1 MEERE
6 GGGESALKLNIRIR
20 QQVANERAVWRKKRK
35 EEGGSEDVTDGQESD
50 GVQAG
55 EASLIFR
62 LAKFEHPV
70 LLTFYPSVVN

>member
-1 MEERE
+1 MRE
-6 GGGESALKLNIRIR
+6 LGGGRR
-20 QQVANERAVWRKKRK
+20 RRR
-35 EEGGSEDVTDGQESD
+35 EGGSEDVTDGQESD

>member
-1 MEERE
+1 MRELGGGRRGRRE
-6 GGGESALKLNIRIR
+6 GGS
-20 QQVANERAVWRKKRK
+20 Q
-35 EEGGSEDVTDGQESD
+35 DVTDGQESD